1 MISYFSTGWQRN
13 SKLKRVLWNLDLI
26 HGISQNRPPKHSP
39 NDKTWNLEMIFFWA
53 PNPLHQKKRLK
64 KNPKENNL
72 KITVVSSW
80 SHSNPQG
87 PPWTHNGIFVLQK
100 LRPLSCGFCWIL
112 GIFSPFWA
120 QGSTK
125 NGHGQSHDC
134 QVSNVKGWEVDVLLF
149 HFDANATMSFWN
161 HPFNRDMKWQHSNSL
176 QCVAGNALI
185 NPASVGGTCLS
196 NQHDVQKREINFP
209 NVQPA

>member
-39 NDKTWNLEMIFFWA
+39 MTKLEIGNDLFLSTKPPPSKKKTEKF
-53 PNPLHQKKRLK
+53 
-64 KNPKENNL
+64 PKENNL
-72 KITVVSSW
+72 KIRVVSSW

-134 QVSNVKGWEVDVLLF
+134 QVSNVKGRDVDVLLF
-149 HFDANATMSFWN
+149 HFDGNATMSFWN
-161 HPFNRDMKWQHSNSL
+161 HPFNRDMKWQHWKIP
-176 QCVAGNALI
+176 C
-185 NPASVGGTCLS
+185 
-196 NQHDVQKREINFP
+196 
-209 NVQPA
+209 NV